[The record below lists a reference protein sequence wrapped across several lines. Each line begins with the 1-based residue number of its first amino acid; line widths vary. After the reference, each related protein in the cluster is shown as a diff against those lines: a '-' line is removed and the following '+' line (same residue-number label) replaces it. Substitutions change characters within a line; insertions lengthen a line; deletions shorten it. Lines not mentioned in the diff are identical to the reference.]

1 MATSK
6 ETFKIALGSLV
17 LYHPGT
23 NAALYEAT
31 IHQYVEELEG
41 LAEELGKEV
50 RSLMVEVARLEKQLK
65 DNDE

>member
-23 NAALYEAT
+23 NAALYEAS
-31 IHQYVEELEG
+31 IKQYVDELE
-41 LAEELGKEV
+41 ASVKELEKEV
-50 RSLMVEVARLEKQLK
+50 KRLEKQLK